1 MASHRVRPSR
11 CKTTTRI
18 PSLSQLTAVST
29 FPRRCDTVMLFGY
42 GLGAADPTNADL
54 LVTNGTGTV
63 PDGDISN
70 VTVTCQ

>member
-1 MASHRVRPSR
+1 
-11 CKTTTRI
+11 
-18 PSLSQLTAVST
+18 
-29 FPRRCDTVMLFGY
+29 MLFGY